1 MFKKF
6 ITTLLFAIIILTL
19 FTTACQT
26 LPGFNIFSDTQE
38 TDESAPISNF
48 VDARQTL
55 HAQVGQPLA
64 IASYHRGDGKLT
76 AVETS
81 INGQPLRS
89 EATAGQ
95 PNTFPETLATAQVLV
110 GGQPAQVSLQTVTFP
125 SPACQNLLRVGGPV
139 QTHSLPLS
147 PPSSVWTVCHVWV
160 SQTPGT
166 YDLSLVAVD
175 EAGRKSEPV
184 VQRIEVEE

>member
-1 MFKKF
+1 MPKKF
-6 ITTLLFAIIILTL
+6 YIILFLIVGLILFAG
-19 FTTACQT
+19 CQT
-26 LPGFNIFSDTQE
+26 LPGFNIFSDTQK
-38 TDESAPISNF
+38 TDEAAPISNF

-125 SPACQNLLRVGGPV
+125 SPACQNLLRFGGPV
-139 QTHSLPLS
+139 QTNSLPLS

-175 EAGRKSEPV
+175 EAGRESEPV
-184 VQRIEVEE
+184 VQRIEVGE

>member
-1 MFKKF
+1 MLKKF
-6 ITTLLFAIIILTL
+6 IASLFFVTSLTFL
-19 FTTACQT
+19 TTACQS

-38 TDESAPISNF
+38 TDETAPVSNF

-55 HAQVGQPLA
+55 RAQVGQPLA
-64 IASYHRGDGKLT
+64 IASYHRGEGKLT

-95 PNTFPETLATAQVLV
+95 PNTFPDALATAQVLV
-110 GGQPAQVSLQTVTFP
+110 SGQPAQVSLQPLTFP
-125 SPACQNLLRVGGPV
+125 SPACQHLLTFGGPV
-139 QTHSLPLS
+139 QTNSLPLY
-147 PPSSVWTVCHVWV
+147 PPSSAWTVCHVWV
-160 SQTPGT
+160 GQTPGM

-175 EAGRKSEPV
+175 EAGRKGEPI
-184 VQRIEVEE
+184 VQRIEVGK